1 MFLSQTVPVS
11 GYYGIETLL
20 PFVHN
25 LKTWSIFV
33 TGVLEVKNNHNTVIL
48 CNLTREA
55 CSPYV
60 LKHTTS
66 YAVTKFQ

>member
-48 CNLTREA
+48 SNLTREA
-55 CSPYV
+55 
-60 LKHTTS
+60 H
-66 YAVTKFQ
+66 